1 MTFADA
7 ATAFGIGVSV
17 AFVAFVVHA
26 VFRVMRGRW

>member
-7 ATAFGIGVSV
+7 ATAFGIGVSMAV
-17 AFVAFVVHA
+17 MVHI